1 MFLTPSFK
9 KSLIVEQF
17 HGNYLKLS
25 NLGRFSNDDSDAE
38 TDVRSKMNFYF
49 TSEIRDFI
57 ELFSAPTALK
67 TFSDQISNYIVQFE
81 IKNYCRI

>member
-9 KSLIVEQF
+9 KSLVVEQF

-38 TDVRSKMNFYF
+38 TDEKNSRFY
-49 TSEIRDFI
+49 R
-57 ELFSAPTALK
+57 
-67 TFSDQISNYIVQFE
+67 IVQCANGSE
-81 IKNYCRI
+81 NVLRSNIQLHRSIRNKKLLQDLRNG